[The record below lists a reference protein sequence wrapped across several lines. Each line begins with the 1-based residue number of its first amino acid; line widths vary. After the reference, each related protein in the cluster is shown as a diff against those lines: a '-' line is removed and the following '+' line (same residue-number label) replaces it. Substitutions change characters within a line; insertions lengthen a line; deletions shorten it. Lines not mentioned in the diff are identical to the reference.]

1 MRNTIKKAISLVLVI
16 GISTTISVPGLAAT
30 IHDPERIII
39 KQSDGNYKVNNLGTS
54 EGVKVTINKD
64 GMYQDENGKLFSK
77 VKDDLFIPVKKV
89 DIPLE
94 NIETTNAVIK
104 QQNIQ
109 KETTNYILDV
119 IANSKKNQI
128 HIDSIQV
135 YLPQATSSRR
145 TYKGY
150 GNKTYFEETV
160 TTNYHSDPAD
170 VNQSPWG
177 TYKNSV
183 IKGIAEYIV
192 GEVADK
198 VTFGSYSIASIFASA
213 VPSSVSGTTEV
224 THYAQLFETKTTKH
238 TYVVED
244 GQYYFGSLTEKASG
258 KFENFISI
266 PGVSGGN
273 KRGSDSK
280 ISNIQTQN
288 YSSADKRA
296 YYGYVSGGWVERI
309 ESYQYGQATFNSAYS
324 S

>member
-1 MRNTIKKAISLVLVI
+1 M
-16 GISTTISVPGLAAT
+16 STTISMPGLAAT
-30 IHDPERIII
+30 THNPESIII

-54 EGVKVTINKD
+54 AGVKVTMSKD
-64 GMYQDENGKLFSK
+64 GIYQDENGNLFSK

-89 DIPLE
+89 AIPLE
-94 NIETTNAVIK
+94 NIQATNGVIK
-104 QQNIQ
+104 EQNIQ
-109 KETTNYILDV
+109 KETANYILDV
-119 IANSKKNQI
+119 IANAKKNHN

-135 YLPQATSSRR
+135 YLPQATNSRR

-160 TTNYHSDPAD
+160 ATNYHSEPAD

-183 IKGIAEYIV
+183 IKGIVEYLI
-192 GEVADK
+192 GEAVDK
-198 VTFGSYSIASIFASA
+198 VTYNSYSIASIFASA
-213 VPSSVSGTTEV
+213 VPSSVPGTTEV
-224 THYAQLFETKTTKH
+224 THYAQLFESKTTKH

-244 GQYYFGSLTEKASG
+244 GQYLFGSLTEKASG